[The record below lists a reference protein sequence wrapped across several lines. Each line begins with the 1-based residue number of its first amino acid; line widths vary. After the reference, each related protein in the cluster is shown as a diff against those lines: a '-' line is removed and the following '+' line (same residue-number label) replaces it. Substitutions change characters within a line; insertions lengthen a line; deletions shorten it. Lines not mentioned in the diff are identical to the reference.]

1 YASNLRHQV
10 NTSKF
15 LPSAKK
21 PSAAMKE
28 NPQVR
33 KLAKI
38 ALAVFALAGTLALAA
53 CGGPNVYHYGNGT
66 PNITVEQA

>member
-1 YASNLRHQV
+1 
-10 NTSKF
+10 
-15 LPSAKK
+15 
-21 PSAAMKE
+21 MKE

-38 ALAVFALAGTLALAA
+38 TLAVFALAGTLALAA